1 MERKVL
7 PIVPPL
13 NTEAYLN
20 YEELTAYL
28 NSIAEA
34 VPQLVR
40 IFSLGNTVSGRA
52 LWAAEVTNTN
62 TGAASSK
69 PAIWIDGNIHGAQ
82 LSGSTACLAILQRL
96 SSEHGR
102 SPSITEL
109 LDNNTFYIVPRL
121 APDGAELCITSGLST
136 SAGRRLGFLDG
147 LREGLVPGDV
157 NGDGRIL
164 QMRVPDPYGQ
174 WKVSKRD
181 ERLLIPRLPGDNGE
195 TYYRLYREGLLDR
208 EDRGPIHLRLINSK
222 RELSHDFTQDSGIV
236 DHHYG
241 GNGFVG
247 PFSQIESRLVSA
259 FMHSLGNLCLAI
271 SFRSGAG
278 TIQITSSP
286 EVHRRD
292 QALMKILAD
301 KASELTNLPVE
312 EVGEASDFA
321 DWVYQ
326 ELGVPC
332 LRIDGWNLLRE
343 AGVENSADKSQE
355 HALSAVL
362 RWLDYNNGGKGFVK
376 WEACEHPQLGAIE
389 VGGWDTSVSWSNPPV
404 GEILSTI
411 CESEVNVALC
421 LASVVPKIGLGECRD
436 EIVGWAESEN
446 GEDGELLPLRIISV
460 EIRNEGYLPT
470 WLTEELRSK
479 DEPIISEISIPEKA
493 ELLIGH
499 SLSEH
504 NQLSGVV
511 SLHLRQNLNAP
522 FFSGSSETE
531 RCVKTWLVRGSG
543 EVVVSAAHPRG
554 GVVQFI
560 SDGSKNALRQRFK
573 VSKPSA
579 IIPATSP
586 VPYVVAV
593 TSAALAAAIPTQ
605 IANMAGQTA
614 SPETNSSPKP
624 PSLPR
629 ASFKVPSTKSNL
641 GRSSIEPTPVGQ
653 ISSVT
658 TEAAAVP
665 QVRPVKLTE
674 SAPAPEVKTET
685 PPSQPS
691 VRGGYKPMVFGGG
704 AVKRPSAVEKAASS
718 DSVSQPGASEFTRMG
733 TTGAFSAG
741 SLRKV
746 GTEPTVSGR
755 YVSSEESPLRKDPSR
770 HRVQPSGRVFG
781 QPPAK
786 AGVAAAVRPSE
797 SVSRPAPARMGRS
810 SEDSAPAAER
820 RTEVKP
826 HPLLPSKGPRPVAP
840 NPEISQ
846 TQIKKEDFQEDPLA
860 PTAPLLLRRSRG
872 DD

>member
-1 MERKVL
+1 M

-40 IFSLGNTVSGRA
+40 IFSLGNTTGGRS

-69 PAIWIDGNIHGAQ
+69 PAIWIDGNIHGSH
-82 LSGSTACLAILQRL
+82 LSASTACLAVLQRL
-96 SSEHGR
+96 SAEHGR

-121 APDGAELCITSGLST
+121 APDGAELCLTSGLST

-164 QMRVPDPYGQ
+164 QMRVEDPYGQ

-181 ERLLIPRLPGDNGE
+181 ERLLIPRQPGDVGE

-208 EDRGPIHLRLINSK
+208 EDRAPLHLRLVNSK
-222 RELSHDFTQDSGIV
+222 RELSHDFTQDCGPI

-247 PFSQIESRLVSA
+247 PFSQIESRLISA
-259 FMHSLGNLCLAI
+259 FLHSLNNLCLAI
-271 SFRSGAG
+271 SFRSGSG
-278 TIQITSSP
+278 TIQVTSAS

-292 QALMKILAD
+292 QALMKILAS
-301 KASELTNLPVE
+301 KASELSNIPVE
-312 EVGEASDFA
+312 EVTEVSDFA
-321 DWVYQ
+321 DWVYK

-332 LRIDGWNLLRE
+332 LRVDGWNLLRQ
-343 AGVENSADKSQE
+343 AGIENSTDKSQE
-355 HALSAVL
+355 HALLAVL
-362 RWLDYNNGGKGFVK
+362 RWLDYNNHGQGFAK
-376 WEACEHPQLGAIE
+376 WEKCEHPQLGEIE

-404 GEILSTI
+404 GEMLSTI
-411 CESEVNVALC
+411 CESEVNLALC
-421 LASVVPKIGLGECRD
+421 LATVVPKIGLGECRD
-436 EIVGWAESEN
+436 EIVGWAEPEN
-446 GEDGELLPLRIISV
+446 GGAEELLPLRVISV

-479 DEPIISEISIPEKA
+479 DEPLISEISVPENA
-493 ELLIGH
+493 ELLIGQH
-499 SLSEH
+499 LSEH
-504 NQLSGVV
+504 EQLSGTV
-511 SLHLRQNLNAP
+511 SLHLRQSLSVP
-522 FFSGSSETE
+522 FFSGTSETG
-531 RCVKTWLVRGSG
+531 RCVETWLVRGSG

-560 SDGSKNALRQRFK
+560 SDGGQNALRQRFK

-579 IIPATSP
+579 IIPSTSP

-593 TSAALAAAIPTQ
+593 TSAALAAAIPQMTGLS
-605 IANMAGQTA
+605 AATEA
-614 SPETNSSPKP
+614 SEAPTSTKA

-629 ASFKVPSTKSNL
+629 AAFKVPSGAKTGV
-641 GRSSIEPTPVGQ
+641 GRSSLEPTPVSQ
-653 ISSVT
+653 IAS
-658 TEAAAVP
+658 TEPASPSRPV
-665 QVRPVKLTE
+665 VRPVNLTE
-674 SAPAPEVKTET
+674 VTSASAVESKVENIPPAQSP
-685 PPSQPS
+685 
-691 VRGGYKPMVFGGG
+691 VRGGYRPMALGG
-704 AVKRPSAVEKAASS
+704 VKRPSVVEKAN
-718 DSVSQPGASEFTRMG
+718 QPAPSPQVGASDFARPT
-733 TTGAFSAG
+733 AAASAG
-741 SLRKV
+741 GLRKV
-746 GTEPTVSGR
+746 GVEQPPARHV
-755 YVSSEESPLRKDPSR
+755 VAEDSPLRKEHARP
-770 HRVQPSGRVFG
+770 RVQPSGRVFG

-786 AGVAAAVRPSE
+786 TGLAAAVRQSD
-797 SVSRPAPARMGRS
+797 SVARQNPTRNTRS
-810 SEDSAPAAER
+810 LEEAAAAAER
-820 RTEVKP
+820 RGEVKP
-826 HPLLPSKGPRPVAP
+826 HPLLPGKSARSAAP
-840 NPEISQ
+840 PPEATEPQLSG
-846 TQIKKEDFQEDPLA
+846 EDFVEEPLT

-872 DD
+872 DE

>member
-1 MERKVL
+1 M

-40 IFSLGNTVSGRA
+40 IFSLGNTVGGRA

-109 LDNNTFYIVPRL
+109 LDSNTFYIVPRL
-121 APDGAELCITSGLST
+121 APDGAELCLTSGLST

-147 LREGLVPGDV
+147 LREGLVPGDI

-181 ERLLIPRLPGDNGE
+181 ERLLIPRLPGDSGE

-208 EDRGPIHLRLINSK
+208 EDQGPIHLRLVNSK
-222 RELSHDFTQDSGIV
+222 RELSHDFTQNSGIV

-259 FMHSLGNLCLAI
+259 FMHSLSNLCLAI
-271 SFRSGAG
+271 SFRSGTG
-278 TIQITSSP
+278 CIQITSSS

-292 QALMKILAD
+292 LALMKILAG
-301 KASELTNLPVE
+301 KASEITNLPVE
-312 EVGEASDFA
+312 EVNEASDFA

-343 AGVENSADKSQE
+343 AGVDNFADKPQE

-362 RWLDYNNGGKGFVK
+362 RWLDYNNGGKGFAK
-376 WEACEHPQLGAIE
+376 WEPCEHPQLGDVE
-389 VGGWDTSVSWSNPPV
+389 VGGWDTSLSWSNPPV
-404 GEILSTI
+404 GEMLSAI
-411 CESEVNVALC
+411 CENEVNVALC

-436 EIVGWAESEN
+436 DIVGWAESEN
-446 GEDGELLPLRIISV
+446 SESDELLPLRVISV

-479 DEPIISEISIPEKA
+479 DEPIISEISIPENA

-499 SLSEH
+499 RLSEH
-504 NQLSGVV
+504 DQLSGIV
-511 SLHLRQNLNAP
+511 SLYLRQNLNAP

-543 EVVVSAAHPRG
+543 EIVVSAAHPRG

-579 IIPATSP
+579 VIPVTSP

-593 TSAALAAAIPTQ
+593 TSAALAAAIPAQ
-605 IANMAGQTA
+605 MANMAGLT
-614 SPETNSSPKP
+614 STTENSSSKA

-629 ASFKVPSTKSNL
+629 SSFKVPSSKSTL
-641 GRSSIEPTPVGQ
+641 GRSSLEPTP
-653 ISSVT
+653 ISQLPSAV
-658 TEAAAVP
+658 TEAAAAP
-665 QVRPVKLTE
+665 KVRPVKLTE
-674 SAPAPEVKTET
+674 STPAPVSEVKNEAVA
-685 PPSQPS
+685 PQPS

-704 AVKRPSAVEKAASS
+704 AVKRPSAVDKAVPS
-718 DSVSQPGASEFTRMG
+718 DSDSQLGASEFNRLG
-733 TTGAFSAG
+733 AVGAFSAG
-741 SLRKV
+741 SLRKA
-746 GTEPTVSGR
+746 GTETPPSNR
-755 YVSSEESPLRKDPSR
+755 YLSSEDSNLRSESSR
-770 HRVQPSGRVFG
+770 PRVQPSGRVFG

-786 AGVAAAVRPSE
+786 NSAAAAVRQPE
-797 SVSRPAPARMGRS
+797 SVSRPNPSRVGRKT
-810 SEDSAPAAER
+810 EESAPKAER
-820 RTEVKP
+820 RAEIKP
-826 HPLLPSKGPRPVAP
+826 HPLLPSKRPAAP
-840 NPEISQ
+840 SPEIPQ
-846 TQIKKEDFQEDPLA
+846 AQISKDDFKEDPLA